1 MNLFVRSIVFICL
14 AVTSGCAA
22 AVKHNAIPEDVVSKA
37 VVKGYPPEI
46 RYWGDEALQKI
57 DDVVAKRIKQYKEA
71 NKDYYEKNGEYPV
84 MDYLALSGGGNDGAF
99 GAGLL
104 KGWTEN
110 GNRPQFTVVTGTS
123 TGALIAPLAFLGPEY
138 DAELEKVYTTI
149 KSENIFESSV
159 LTVVD
164 GLTGGLAIADTAPL
178 EENIRQVITQDIFN
192 KIAAEH
198 RKGRRLLIGTTNIE
212 AQRSVIWDM
221 GAIANSGRPDAL
233 VLFRKIMLA
242 SSAIPGAFKPVF
254 IDVVVD
260 GKQYNE
266 IHVDGGVTSQV
277 FLYPLETTKRERELY
292 DHSGIKRR
300 MFVVRNTKITPQ
312 YEQLDPGVLSLTQRA
327 VQTLIK
333 SHGVG
338 DIFRLYVGAERDG
351 IDYNFIHVPAEFDVK
366 SEDIFD
372 PVYMKAIFQE
382 GYEAGKE
389 VNWLKKPPSVEYIRV
404 EEKKDKANLK

>member
-1 MNLFVRSIVFICL
+1 MKLYLRSMALLCL
-14 AVTSGCAA
+14 IAASGCAT
-22 AVKHNAIPEDVVSKA
+22 AIRHTALPEDIVSKA
-37 VVKGYPPEI
+37 VVIGYPPEI
-46 RYWGDEALQKI
+46 RYWGDEAQQKI
-57 DDVVAKRIKQYKEA
+57 DEIVAKRIQQYKEA
-71 NKDYYEKNGEYPV
+71 NKDYYEKNGQYPT

-110 GNRPQFTVVTGTS
+110 GSRPQFTVVTGTS

-138 DAELEKVYTTI
+138 DVELEKVYTTI
-149 KSENIFESSV
+149 RSENIFESSFF
-159 LTVVD
+159 TVID
-164 GLTGGLAIADTAPL
+164 GLTGGLAITDTTPL
-178 EENIRQVITQDIFN
+178 EENIKLVITPDIFN

-233 VLFRKIMLA
+233 ELFRKIMLA

-254 IDVVVD
+254 IDVTVD
-260 GKQYNE
+260 GKKYNE

-277 FLYPLETTKRERELY
+277 FLYPLETTKREKELY
-292 DHSGIKRR
+292 DVNGINRR

-312 YEQLDPGVLSLTQRA
+312 YEALDPGVLSLTQRS
-327 VQTLIK
+327 VETLIK

-351 IDYNFIHVPAEFDVK
+351 IDYNFIHVPADFNVK
-366 SEDIFD
+366 SEAIFD
-372 PVYMKAIFQE
+372 PIYMKAIFQA
-382 GYEAGKE
+382 GYETGKKIE
-389 VNWLKKPPSVEYIRV
+389 WLKKPPSVEYIRT
-404 EEKKDKANLK
+404 EEKKDKAN